1 MNNNSSGKCYQKKK
15 TEKGYK
21 KSCERKESE
30 NFISEIGCLCK
41 DKKFFKQV

>member
-1 MNNNSSGKCYQKKK
+1 MLSKKK

-30 NFISEIGCLCK
+30 NFISEIGCLSK